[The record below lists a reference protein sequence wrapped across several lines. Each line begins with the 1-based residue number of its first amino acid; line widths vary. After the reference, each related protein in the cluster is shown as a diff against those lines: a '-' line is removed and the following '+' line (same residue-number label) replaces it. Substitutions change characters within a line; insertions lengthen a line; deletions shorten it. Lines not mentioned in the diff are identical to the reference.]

1 MPQDIDEHPYA
12 VKTPDFVRFL
22 EAQTEDKPCPACGSI
37 KWIIIGPGDGGTTY
51 LLRTSLRGGSKTS
64 QVTTM
69 ALHCED
75 CGFLR
80 QHVAKVVRDWVNCN
94 PDQSEK
100 DVDQE
105 DIDVNE

>member
-1 MPQDIDEHPYA
+1 
-12 VKTPDFVRFL
+12 
-22 EAQTEDKPCPACGSI
+22 
-37 KWIIIGPGDGGTTY
+37 
-51 LLRTSLRGGSKTS
+51 
-64 QVTTM
+64 M